1 MNKNTIRRICDS
13 VDDKPWSEVRITP
26 NPSDKDAVGA
36 LLEEMGYVPEDRRLY
51 YVVNTQYPEDTEK
64 TIKDTLDKGGVEYTI
79 SSKKKVKDA
88 MRVEGF
94 DEIREIIGDT
104 AIVDELQQYMST
116 DDLEE
121 FTDHLRRSFDMD
133 VD

>member
-13 VDDKPWSEVRITP
+13 VEPDWVDVKVVTKEEYRGRV
-26 NPSDKDAVGA
+26 KDIM
-36 LLEEMGYVPEDRRLY
+36 EELGYTVEEEGDAI
-51 YVVNTQYPEDTEK
+51 VVHTQYPEDTEK
-64 TIKDTLDKGGVEYTI
+64 TIKDILDKGEVEYTI
-79 SSKKKVKDA
+79 SSSKKVKDA

-94 DEIREIIGDT
+94 DEIREMMGDT